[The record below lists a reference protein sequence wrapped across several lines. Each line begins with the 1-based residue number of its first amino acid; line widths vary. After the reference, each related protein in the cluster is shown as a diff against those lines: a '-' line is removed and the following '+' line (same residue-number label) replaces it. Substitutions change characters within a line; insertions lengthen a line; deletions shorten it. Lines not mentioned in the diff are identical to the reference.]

1 MSTYSIYELKCT
13 ECELQY
19 AQMISNKEEH
29 LPIPCPSCD
38 SDLEKMHKLTGSEIL
53 ACGVTSGFG

>member
-1 MSTYSIYELKCT
+1 MSTYSIYELKCA
-13 ECELQY
+13 ECEMQY
-19 AQMISNKEEH
+19 AQMISDKEEH

-38 SDLEKMHKLTGSEIL
+38 SDLEKMRKLTGSEQL

>member
-1 MSTYSIYELKCT
+1 MSTYSIYELKCA

-19 AQMISNKEEH
+19 AQMISGKEEH

-38 SDLEKMHKLTGSEIL
+38 SDLEKMRKLSGSELL